1 MREERLALGGAVLAA
16 FTSSVCCIGPLLA
29 VALGGGAFGAA
40 AALQSARPYLLVVAS
55 AFLAF
60 GFYRAYFR
68 RRPECAPGEACATKP
83 VTRMNRAAL
92 WMSSVAVLAF
102 ALWPYYAGPLLRGAN
117 ANVSTA
123 MAEAKIERATFRVT
137 GMTCGGCEATI
148 KFVLDGTA
156 GVKSATVSY
165 DRSEAVV
172 DYDPKV
178 TTKEK
183 LRDAISETGY
193 TAEILK

>member
-29 VALGGGAFGAA
+29 VALGVGAFGAA
-40 AALQSARPYLLVVAS
+40 AALQSARPYMLVGAS

-68 RRPECAPGEACATKP
+68 RQPECAPGDAC
-83 VTRMNRAAL
+83 VTMPADRTSRAAL
-92 WMSSVAVLAF
+92 WMSSALVLAF
-102 ALWPYYAGPLLRGAN
+102 ALWPYYAGSLLRGTDT
-117 ANVSTA
+117 NVTLS
-123 MAEAKIERATFRVT
+123 EAKIERATFRVT
-137 GMTCGGCEATI
+137 GMTCGGCEPTI
-148 KFVLDGTA
+148 KLVLDNTA

-183 LRDAISETGY
+183 LRDIINETGY
-193 TAEILK
+193 AAEILK